1 MSGTSQDSLRV
12 TFVSSWQEGEVRTF
26 ARLNLKTGA
35 VDDIEVSELGEDY
48 EHLLEEYIETLDATR
63 WASVVRQESG
73 DGYQLAS
80 KESLSTF
87 MT

>member
-1 MSGTSQDSLRV
+1 MSSTSQDSLRV
-12 TFVSSWQEGEVRTF
+12 TFVSSWHEGEVRSR
-26 ARLNLKTGA
+26 ARLDLKTGE
-35 VDDIEVSELGEDY
+35 VRDIEVAELGEDY
-48 EHLLEEYIETLDATR
+48 EHLLEEYIESLDGTR

-80 KESLSTF
+80 KERLSTF